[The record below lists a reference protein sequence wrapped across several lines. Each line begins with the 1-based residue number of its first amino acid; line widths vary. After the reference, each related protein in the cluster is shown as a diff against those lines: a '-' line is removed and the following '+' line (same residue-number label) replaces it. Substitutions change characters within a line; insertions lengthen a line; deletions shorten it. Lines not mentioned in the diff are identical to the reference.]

1 MTPRR
6 FPPPWRADPMPGG
19 YVVRDANGQ
28 ALAYLYS
35 RDNEDEARQAKVLT
49 KDEARRIA
57 IRAGEPDSCCQLGK
71 VHMPPGPRLFILV
84 AAAGLDPASQ
94 VAAEQTVISNAREV
108 RAALQACW
116 VAPKNGVL

>member
-1 MTPRR
+1 
-6 FPPPWRADPMPGG
+6 MPGG

-57 IRAGEPDSCCQLGK
+57 INMARLPELLGR
-71 VHMPPGPRLFILV
+71 VES
-84 AAAGLDPASQ
+84 D
-94 VAAEQTVISNAREV
+94 
-108 RAALQACW
+108 
-116 VAPKNGVL
+116 